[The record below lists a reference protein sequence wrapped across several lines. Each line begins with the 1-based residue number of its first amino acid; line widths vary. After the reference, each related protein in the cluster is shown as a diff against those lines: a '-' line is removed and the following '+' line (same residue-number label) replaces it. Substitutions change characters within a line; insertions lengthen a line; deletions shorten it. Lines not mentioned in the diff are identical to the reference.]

1 MPFPLTPER
10 IAEILGSYVDPK
22 EKIGDRQVQG
32 ILRANVPANWP
43 RIEAALVAR
52 GIYSDL
58 AAVATIATVS
68 VETLTFAPVK
78 ERGGPAYLA
87 DLYEGR
93 KDLGNTAVGD
103 GARFRGRGFVQ
114 ITGRWDYTHFGQEL
128 GRDLAENPDLALDPQ
143 VAAEILALYFHE
155 RAIPSYADAENW
167 QMVRRRVNGGLNG
180 WPRFMDAITKLTA
193 ALRPLPIGSSV
204 KSS

>member
-1 MPFPLTPER
+1 
-10 IAEILGSYVDPK
+10 
-22 EKIGDRQVQG
+22 
-32 ILRANVPANWP
+32 
-43 RIEAALVAR
+43 
-52 GIYSDL
+52 
-58 AAVATIATVS
+58 
-68 VETLTFAPVK
+68 
-78 ERGGPAYLA
+78 
-87 DLYEGR
+87 
-93 KDLGNTAVGD
+93 VGD